1 MCTAHRW
8 IKYATKAGT
17 KIVRCVLT
25 TMKTSCDVRMM
36 MVIHWLRCNAYEH
49 AVAII
54 IKLNSLRVYLIVALI
69 KIMMRK
75 IKIRINSNNKVHHPS
90 ISGLGLL
97 LQLLLYLF
105 VLFAVLLMF
114 VAVAGTELR
123 SLLSRHPP
131 TITSPIEQ
139 YHRFLLPPRMNAF
152 AYSEIHRYCAASAWS
167 QSQMQWLPASMV
179 STPSAW

>member
-54 IKLNSLRVYLIVALI
+54 MKLNSLSVYLIVALI

-167 QSQMQWLPASMV
+167 QSQMQWLPASTV